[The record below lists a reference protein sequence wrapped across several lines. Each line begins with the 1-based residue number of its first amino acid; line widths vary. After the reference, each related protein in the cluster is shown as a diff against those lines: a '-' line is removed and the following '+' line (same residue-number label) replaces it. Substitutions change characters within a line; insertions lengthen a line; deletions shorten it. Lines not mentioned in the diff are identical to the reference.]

1 MKVILFLIQLI
12 WAFDAFG
19 QSHSSS
25 TIFAH
30 NDYVQP
36 IPFFNAYR
44 NQVGYIEADIF
55 LEKGKLLVAH
65 TRAELNS
72 KNTLDS
78 LYLRPL
84 RVKINAN
91 GGYAYANKQLVL
103 TLMIDLKSD
112 GSNTLMAL
120 VKLLQGYPDLIAAYQ
135 LKFVIS
141 GNVPDPST
149 WNQFPDFINFDGRP
163 GIKYTPDQLKRVRLI
178 SDSFTNYSKWN
189 GKGVLPQDELRKIQS
204 IIKDAHATGKK
215 FRFWGAPDF
224 ANAWLQLME
233 LEVDVL
239 GTDYVDELTPFIETL
254 PKRSY
259 TNKTPHVVYTPL
271 HSHNRTA
278 KPKNIVL
285 LIGDGTGLAQLFSGY
300 TANGGKLN
308 LFGIKDIGFS
318 LTSAT
323 DSYIT
328 DSAAGGT
335 AMATGSKTKNRFV
348 GVDSLGK
355 RLESITDLVKVQNF
369 KTGIIS
375 NGDITDATPAA
386 FYAHQ
391 PERSWSE
398 AIALDFLNTK
408 NDILIGGGVA
418 AFTKR
423 KDNRDLK
430 TELTRLGYG
439 VYTQFDQIEKVKDQK
454 FVMLDDA
461 VIKQKREGRG
471 DFLMR
476 SLKKTISMFTST
488 PQPFFVMLE
497 SAQIDWGGHSND
509 MEYVV
514 TEVLDFDQVIGEALK
529 FVDSSRETLLI
540 VTADHETGGL
550 SLLGGNPK
558 KGSVLGSFSSNDH
571 TPLPV
576 PVFAYGPG
584 SAAFTGVYE
593 NTEVFKKIMGLIRK

>member
-1 MKVILFLIQLI
+1 MKVILFFIQLI
-12 WAFDAFG
+12 WAIHAFG
-19 QSHSSS
+19 QPHSSS

-44 NQVGYIEADIF
+44 NQVGHIEADIF

-84 RVKINAN
+84 RAKVNAN
-91 GGYAYANKQLVL
+91 GGYAYANKQLAL
-103 TLMIDLKSD
+103 TLMIDLKSE
-112 GSNTLMAL
+112 GSNTLIAL
-120 VKLLQGYPDLIAAYQ
+120 VKLLQGYPDLIAAQQ
-135 LKFVIS
+135 LSFVIS
-141 GNVPDPST
+141 GNVPDPGT
-149 WNQFPDFINFDGRP
+149 WNQFPNFINFDGRP
-163 GIKYTPDQLKRVRLI
+163 GVRYSPDQLKRVRLI
-178 SDSFTNYSKWN
+178 SDSFSNYSKWN
-189 GKGVLPQDELRKIQS
+189 GKGVLPQDEHKKIS
-204 IIKDAHATGKK
+204 LIIKDVHAAGKK

-224 ANAWLQLME
+224 ANVWLQLME
-233 LEVDVL
+233 LEVDII
-239 GTDYVDELTPFIETL
+239 GTDHVDELTPFIETL

-259 TNKTPHVVYTPL
+259 TNKAPHVVYTPL

-278 KPKNIVL
+278 KPKNIIL

-300 TANGGKLN
+300 TANGGKLS

-318 LTSAT
+318 LTAAT

-328 DSAAGGT
+328 DSAAGAT
-335 AMATGSKTKNRFV
+335 AMASGSKTKNRFV
-348 GVDSLGK
+348 GVDSVGK
-355 RLESITDLVKVQNF
+355 RLESITDLVKAQNF

-471 DFLMR
+471 DFLTR
-476 SLKKTISMFTST
+476 SLKKTISVFTSS
-488 PQPFFVMLE
+488 PAPFFIMLE
-497 SAQIDWGGHSND
+497 AAQIDWGGHSND

-529 FVDSSRETLLI
+529 FVDSNRETLLI

-550 SLLGGNPK
+550 SLLSGNIQQR
-558 KGSVLGSFSSNDH
+558 SVLGSFSTNDH
-571 TPLPV
+571 TPIPV
-576 PVFAYGPG
+576 PLFAYGPG
-584 SAAFTGVYE
+584 SSMFTGVYQ
-593 NTEVFKKIMGLIRK
+593 NTEIFKKIMDLIAK

>member
-1 MKVILFLIQLI
+1 MKAFFFLIQLTCAI
-12 WAFDAFG
+12 HVFA
-19 QSHSSS
+19 QPYTSS

-44 NQVGYIEADIF
+44 HQVGYMEADIF

-65 TRAELNS
+65 TRDELNS

-78 LYLRPL
+78 FYLKPL
-84 RVKINAN
+84 RAKINTN
-91 GGYAYANKQLVL
+91 GGYAYANKQLAL
-103 TLMIDLKSD
+103 TLMIDLKSE

-120 VKLLQGYPDLIAAYQ
+120 VKLLQEYPELIAARQ
-135 LKFVIS
+135 LSFVIS
-141 GNVPDPST
+141 GNVPDPIT

-163 GIKYTPDQLKRVRLI
+163 GVKYTPDQLKRVRLI
-178 SDSFTNYSKWN
+178 SDSFTKYSQWN
-189 GKGVLPQDELRKIQS
+189 GKGVLPQEERKKIQS
-204 IIKDAHATGKK
+204 IIKEVHAAGKK
-215 FRFWGAPDF
+215 FRFWAAPDF
-224 ANAWLQLME
+224 ANAWLRLME
-233 LEVDVL
+233 LEVDVI
-239 GTDYVDELTPFIETL
+239 GTDRVDELAAFIETL

-259 TNKTPHVVYTPL
+259 ANKIPQAVYNPL
-271 HSHNRTA
+271 YAHNRMA
-278 KPKNIVL
+278 KPKNIIL
-285 LIGDGTGLAQLFSGY
+285 LIGDGAGLAQLFSGY
-300 TANGGKLN
+300 TANGDKLN

-318 LTSAT
+318 LTAAT

-328 DSAAGGT
+328 DSAAGAT
-335 AMATGSKTKNRFV
+335 AMATGAKTKNRFV
-348 GVDSLGK
+348 GVDSLGN
-355 RLESITDLVKVQNF
+355 RLKSITDLVKTKNF

-408 NDILIGGGVA
+408 TDILIGGGTTS
-418 AFTKR
+418 FIKR

-430 TELTRLGYG
+430 TELSRLGYA
-439 VYTQFDQIEKVKDQK
+439 VHAQFEEIEKVKEQR
-454 FVMLDDA
+454 FVLLDDVA
-461 VIKQKREGRG
+461 VKPKREGRG
-471 DFLMR
+471 DFLSR
-476 SLKKTISMFTST
+476 SLKKTISVFTST
-488 PQPFFVMLE
+488 PAPFFIMLE
-497 SAQIDWGGHSND
+497 SAQIDGGGHNND

-514 TEVLDFDQVIGEALK
+514 TEVLDFDQVIGEAMK
-529 FVDSSRETLLI
+529 FVDYNQETLLI

-550 SLLGGNPK
+550 SLLSGNPK
-558 KGSVLGSFSSNDH
+558 EASVVGSFSSNDH

-584 SAAFTGVYE
+584 SEAFSGVYP
-593 NTEVFKKIMGLIRK
+593 NTEVFQKIMGLIGK